1 MILENYYRIHQNKVL
16 VSRQQASDF
25 AKQVANDFN
34 PIHDVDSKRF
44 CVPGDL
50 LFSLVLHHYGLSR
63 HMKFVFSGMVN
74 DNVPLIFPET
84 DAEEITI
91 SGDNGKDYLHLERRG
106 ETTRDPQVIERLIRI
121 YAAFSGQAF
130 PHILVPL
137 MEEKGVMINPGRPLI
152 IYESMEIH
160 LDRLDLQSPSLQ
172 PSDRRLEVRGK
183 RGKVA
188 LSFTFEDR
196 GRTVGHG
203 IKKMVLSGLRP
214 FDAHS
219 MQQVVEDYHRR
230 MAQGGN
236 SGDATA
242 GPANR

>member
-1 MILENYYRIHQNKVL
+1 MILENYYRVKENRVL
-16 VSRQQASDF
+16 VSREQASAF
-25 AKQVANDFN
+25 AKQIANDFN

-50 LFSLVLHHYGLSR
+50 LFSLVLNHFGLSQ

-74 DNVPLIFPET
+74 DNIELIFPDS
-84 DAEEITI
+84 DASEITI
-91 SGDNGKDYLHLERRG
+91 SGDNGKEYLHLERRG
-106 ETTRDPQVIERLIRI
+106 EITRDPSVIEKLIRI
-121 YAAFSGQAF
+121 YVAFSGQAF

-137 MEEKGVMINPGRPLI
+137 MEEQGVMINPDRPLI

-160 LDRLDLQSPSLQ
+160 LDTLALQSPSLK
-172 PSDRRLEVRGK
+172 PADRELDVRGK

-188 LSFTFEDR
+188 LSFTFEDQ

-214 FDAHS
+214 YDAQRMREVVADYRNR
-219 MQQVVEDYHRR
+219 MQKG
-230 MAQGGN
+230 A
-236 SGDATA
+236 
-242 GPANR
+242 